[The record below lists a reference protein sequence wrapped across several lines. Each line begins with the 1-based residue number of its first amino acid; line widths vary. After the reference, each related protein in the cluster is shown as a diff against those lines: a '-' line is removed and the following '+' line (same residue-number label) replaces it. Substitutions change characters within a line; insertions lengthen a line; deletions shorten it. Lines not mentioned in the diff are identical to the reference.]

1 MSEIISDQSYRAKPW
16 FIVMTVVV
24 MVFWVGAGIFLVN
37 YFYLKTGSF
46 TSKSVLVTLFLSA
59 AMIVLMVSGTWQALA
74 FWRRFQLT
82 LSPQVITQVTGPETH
97 SLSLDEITDL
107 NWLSMS
113 DEIILNSP
121 TDKLR
126 INLDH
131 FKRKDQHAIIVFLR
145 EAVPV
150 EKQEKWEQFSEV
162 RRHSIDPDTP
172 LTTREWF
179 MTAFWL
185 MCTVSVGYQWW
196 TESRWQWLVISL
208 SGIWMTIRS
217 YRGR

>member
-1 MSEIISDQSYRAKPW
+1 MSEVISDQSYRAKPW
-16 FIVMTVVV
+16 FILVPVVV
-24 MVFWVGAGIFLVN
+24 MVFWVGAGIFLAN
-37 YFYLKTGSF
+37 YFYLKTGSY
-46 TSKSVLVTLFLSA
+46 TSKSVLAALAGSALMTLLTA
-59 AMIVLMVSGTWQALA
+59 SGILPALA

-97 SLSLDEITDL
+97 TLLLDEITDL

-150 EKQEKWEQFSEV
+150 EKQEKWEPFSEV
-162 RRHSIDPDTP
+162 RRHSIDPDMP
-172 LTTREWF
+172 LTHWERFVTGVWITATGLAGFIWWRESE
-179 MTAFWL
+179 MIYLILIPAF
-185 MCTVSVGYQWW
+185 VFSA
-196 TESRWQWLVISL
+196 
-208 SGIWMTIRS
+208 IRS
-217 YRGR
+217 YRGT